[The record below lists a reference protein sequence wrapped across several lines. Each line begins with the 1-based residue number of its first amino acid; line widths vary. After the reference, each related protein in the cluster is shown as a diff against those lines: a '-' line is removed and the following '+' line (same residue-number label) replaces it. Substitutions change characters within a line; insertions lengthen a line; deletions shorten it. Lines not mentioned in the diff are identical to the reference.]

1 MSNTIELHD
10 LIEFGPNA
18 KAALIYILSRK
29 LKLNYELCHFESK
42 SKTADEAKL
51 IIEYNYWV

>member
-51 IIEYNYWV
+51 IIEYN